1 MIDATLRKALSRAA
15 AVDQDPASA
24 YVTPHKIV
32 AQTDNGHLMCFG
44 DTSLP
49 PLLVIYSLVNHPA
62 ILDLSPRRSVLGA
75 LARGGVCPYLL
86 AWHPPQAARQHLQ
99 LADYILGDIADA
111 VRWIDQHH
119 QRPPRLLGVCQGGVL
134 ALCHAAIAP
143 NTLAGLITLA
153 TPWNNNGEDN
163 RLAQLAQQIDIP
175 ALAAAT
181 SNISGPGLATL
192 FASLK
197 PFALGP
203 LRYNALA
210 DLSDAD
216 ESELAEFMR
225 MERWMYGGP
234 DLAGA
239 AFVEFTQ
246 QIYQNNALANGT
258 LPLESFRVSL
268 SDIDIPIFN
277 AYATQDHLVPP
288 SAAGNLKQAVSGAV
302 TEMELPGGH
311 LGLFIGRRAHKALY
325 PAMLD
330 WLEKTEA

>member
-1 MIDATLRKALSRAA
+1 MIDATLQKALARAA
-15 AVDQDPASA
+15 AFDQDSASA
-24 YVTPHKIV
+24 YVTPHEIV
-32 AQTDNGHLMCFG
+32 AQTDNGQLMCFG
-44 DTSLP
+44 NASLP
-49 PLLVIYSLVNHPA
+49 PLLIIYSLVNRPA
-62 ILDLSPRRSVLGA
+62 ILDLSPKRSVLAA
-75 LARGGVCPYLL
+75 LSNGGVCPYLL
-86 AWHPPQAARQHLQ
+86 AWQPPHAARQHLQ

-111 VRWIDQHH
+111 VRWIHEQH
-119 QRPPRLLGVCQGGVL
+119 QRPPHLLGVCQGGVL

-143 NTLAGLITLA
+143 DTLAGLITLA

-163 RLAQLAQQIDIP
+163 RLAQLARRIDTA

-203 LRYNALA
+203 LRYNTLA
-210 DLSDAD
+210 DLADAHHT
-216 ESELAEFMR
+216 ELAEFMR

-268 SDIDIPIFN
+268 NNIDKPIFS

-288 SAAGNLKQAVSGAV
+288 SAASNLNRAVSATV

-311 LGLFIGRRAHKALY
+311 LGLFIGRRAHKVLY

-330 WLEKTEA
+330 WLEKTQP